1 MGYRY
6 HQIKN
11 LLVVNKNG
19 DREQTSEGVW
29 KVGSSTLAC
38 ICTEKKKE
46 SVHGDGEGLVT

>member
-1 MGYRY
+1 MGY

-38 ICTEKKKE
+38 ICESKRNSQYTET
-46 SVHGDGEGLVT
+46 GRR